1 MSHRIQPIELFNP
14 IKPKEMAKL
23 TLKVKKI
30 AFKHPVTKQPGFVA
44 RVLTNGTESFDDI
57 CEIAGMNTTYA
68 QEEIVACAGLML
80 KAAARQLKNGKIID
94 LGPLGKLYPSVS
106 GKWVEKEEDLAL
118 TDLSAHANYRPSAE
132 SARPSRVHRLA
143 GLPPRMK
150 PTTTLRSLR
159 IPTPLTTRVATTVA
173 RLESWKVNGKP
184 LHMTCPISKTH

>member
-1 MSHRIQPIELFNP
+1 MS
-14 IKPKEMAKL
+14 KL

-30 AFKHPVTKQPGFVA
+30 AFKHPKTKQPGFVA

-106 GKWVEKEEDLAL
+106 GKWVEKEEDLSLNDL
-118 TDLSAHANYRPSAE
+118 TPHCNYRPSDEVSEAIKGATLGWANAKDEE
-132 SARPSRVHRLA
+132 SQEQTQEPENPDNGGGEGGGANTPS
-143 GLPPRMK
+143 GD
-150 PTTTLRSLR
+150 
-159 IPTPLTTRVATTVA
+159 
-173 RLESWKVNGKP
+173 LEG
-184 LHMTCPISKTH
+184 

>member
-1 MSHRIQPIELFNP
+1 MS
-14 IKPKEMAKL
+14 KL

-30 AFKHPVTKQPGFVA
+30 AFKNPHTKEPGFVA

-106 GKWVEKEEDLAL
+106 GKWVEKEEDLSLNDL
-118 TDLSAHANYRPSAE
+118 TPHCNYRPSDEVSEAIKGATIGWANAKDEE
-132 SARPSRVHRLA
+132 SQEQTQEPENPNNGGGDNGGD
-143 GLPPRMK
+143 GL
-150 PTTTLRSLR
+150 
-159 IPTPLTTRVATTVA
+159 
-173 RLESWKVNGKP
+173 EE
-184 LHMTCPISKTH
+184 

>member
-1 MSHRIQPIELFNP
+1 
-14 IKPKEMAKL
+14 MAKL

-30 AFKHPVTKQPGFVA
+30 AFKHPVTKTPGFVA

-106 GKWVEKEEDLAL
+106 GKWVEKEEDLTL
-118 TDLSAHANYRPSAE
+118 SDLSAHANYRPSAE
-132 SARPSRVHRLA
+132 ISEAIKGATLGWATAKDESEENTQEPENTE
-143 GLPPRMK
+143 
-150 PTTTLRSLR
+150 TTGGD
-159 IPTPLTTRVATTVA
+159 TTGGGSEQQGGE
-173 RLESWKVNGKP
+173 LEP
-184 LHMTCPISKTH
+184 

>member
-1 MSHRIQPIELFNP
+1 
-14 IKPKEMAKL
+14 MAKL

-30 AFKHPVTKQPGFVA
+30 AFKHPQTKKAGYVA
-44 RVLTNGTESFDDI
+44 RVVTNGTETFDDI

-118 TDLSAHANYRPSAE
+118 TDLTPHCNYRPSQEIAE
-132 SARPSRVHRLA
+132 AISGAQLGWATAKDDEKEESEQEPE
-143 GLPPRMK
+143 
-150 PTTTLRSLR
+150 
-159 IPTPLTTRVATTVA
+159 TPGNGGGGGGIQPE
-173 RLESWKVNGKP
+173 LEG
-184 LHMTCPISKTH
+184 

>member
-1 MSHRIQPIELFNP
+1 
-14 IKPKEMAKL
+14 MAKL

-106 GKWVEKEEDLAL
+106 GKWVEKEEDLSL
-118 TDLSAHANYRPSAE
+118 SDLSAHANYRPSTEISEAIKGATLGWATAKDE
-132 SARPSRVHRLA
+132 SSQENAQEP
-143 GLPPRMK
+143 
-150 PTTTLRSLR
+150 
-159 IPTPLTTRVATTVA
+159 
-173 RLESWKVNGKP
+173 ENGDNGGGNGSGGNINGDGE
-184 LHMTCPISKTH
+184 MEG

>member
-1 MSHRIQPIELFNP
+1 
-14 IKPKEMAKL
+14 MAKL

-30 AFKHPVTKQPGFVA
+30 AFKHPQTKKAGFVA
-44 RVLTNGTESFDDI
+44 RVVTNGTETFDDI

-118 TDLSAHANYRPSAE
+118 ADLTPHCNYRPSQEIAE
-132 SARPSRVHRLA
+132 AIA
-143 GLPPRMK
+143 GA
-150 PTTTLRSLR
+150 S
-159 IPTPLTTRVATTVA
+159 VGWATAKDEDKENTQ
-173 RLESWKVNGKP
+173 EPENSDNTGSDGNN
-184 LHMTCPISKTH
+184 TDTGGDIEG

>member
-1 MSHRIQPIELFNP
+1 
-14 IKPKEMAKL
+14 MAKL

-30 AFKHPVTKQPGFVA
+30 AFKHPQTKKAGFVA
-44 RVLTNGTESFDDI
+44 RVVTNGTETFDDI

-118 TDLSAHANYRPSAE
+118 TDLTPHCNYRPSQEIAE
-132 SARPSRVHRLA
+132 AIA
-143 GLPPRMK
+143 GAQLGGATAKDEGKDNTQEPENGDNTGGEGGGNLPG
-150 PTTTLRSLR
+150 
-159 IPTPLTTRVATTVA
+159 
-173 RLESWKVNGKP
+173 LEG
-184 LHMTCPISKTH
+184 

>member
-1 MSHRIQPIELFNP
+1 
-14 IKPKEMAKL
+14 MAKL

-30 AFKHPVTKQPGFVA
+30 AFKHPVTKTPGFVA

-106 GKWVEKEEDLAL
+106 GKWVEHEDELSLNDL
-118 TDLSAHANYRPSAE
+118 TPHTNYRPSEEVSEAIKG
-132 SARPSRVHRLA
+132 A
-143 GLPPRMK
+143 
-150 PTTTLRSLR
+150 SLGWATAKDEQSQEQVQE
-159 IPTPLTTRVATTVA
+159 PETPVGGDDNGSGDSGD
-173 RLESWKVNGKP
+173 LEE
-184 LHMTCPISKTH
+184 

>member
-1 MSHRIQPIELFNP
+1 
-14 IKPKEMAKL
+14 MAKL

-30 AFKHPVTKQPGFVA
+30 AFKHPKTKQPGFVA

-118 TDLSAHANYRPSAE
+118 SDLTPHCNYRPSQEVSEAI
-132 SARPSRVHRLA
+132 A
-143 GLPPRMK
+143 GAQLGWATAKDDDKEETEQEPE
-150 PTTTLRSLR
+150 
-159 IPTPLTTRVATTVA
+159 TPGNGEGGEGGGGTQPE
-173 RLESWKVNGKP
+173 LEG
-184 LHMTCPISKTH
+184 

>member
-1 MSHRIQPIELFNP
+1 
-14 IKPKEMAKL
+14 MAKL

-30 AFKHPVTKQPGFVA
+30 AFKHPQTKKAGFVA
-44 RVLTNGTESFDDI
+44 RVVTNGTETFDDI

-118 TDLSAHANYRPSAE
+118 TDLTPHCNYRPSQEIAE
-132 SARPSRVHRLA
+132 AIA
-143 GLPPRMK
+143 GAQLGWATAKDEDKENTQEPE
-150 PTTTLRSLR
+150 TTGTGG
-159 IPTPLTTRVATTVA
+159 ATTGTGE
-173 RLESWKVNGKP
+173 LEP
-184 LHMTCPISKTH
+184 EP

>member
-1 MSHRIQPIELFNP
+1 
-14 IKPKEMAKL
+14 MAKL

-30 AFKHPVTKQPGFVA
+30 AFKHPQTKKAGFVA
-44 RVLTNGTESFDDI
+44 RVVTNGTETFDDI

-118 TDLSAHANYRPSAE
+118 TDLTPHCNYRPSQEIAE
-132 SARPSRVHRLA
+132 AIA
-143 GLPPRMK
+143 GA
-150 PTTTLRSLR
+150 S
-159 IPTPLTTRVATTVA
+159 IGWATA
-173 RLESWKVNGKP
+173 KDEDKENAQEPENGGGNDSQGGDLEP
-184 LHMTCPISKTH
+184 EP

>member
-1 MSHRIQPIELFNP
+1 
-14 IKPKEMAKL
+14 MAKL

-44 RVLTNGTESFDDI
+44 RVLTNGIESFDDI

-106 GKWVEKEEDLAL
+106 GKWVEKEEDLTLSDL
-118 TDLSAHANYRPSAE
+118 TPHTNYRPSEEIREA
-132 SARPSRVHRLA
+132 
-143 GLPPRMK
+143 
-150 PTTTLRSLR
+150 
-159 IPTPLTTRVATTVA
+159 
-173 RLESWKVNGKP
+173 VNGATLGWANAKDEENQQQEQEP
-184 LHMTCPISKTH
+184 ENNDNQGGDNNGGGGNVGGELGE

>member
-1 MSHRIQPIELFNP
+1 MS
-14 IKPKEMAKL
+14 KL

-30 AFKHPVTKQPGFVA
+30 AFKNPHTKEPGFVA

-106 GKWVEKEEDLAL
+106 GKWVEKEEDLSLNDL
-118 TDLSAHANYRPSAE
+118 TPHCNYRPSDEVSEAIKGATLGWANAKDEE
-132 SARPSRVHRLA
+132 SQEQTQEPENPDDGGEGGGGANT
-143 GLPPRMK
+143 
-150 PTTTLRSLR
+150 PTGD
-159 IPTPLTTRVATTVA
+159 
-173 RLESWKVNGKP
+173 LEG
-184 LHMTCPISKTH
+184 

>member
-1 MSHRIQPIELFNP
+1 
-14 IKPKEMAKL
+14 MAKL

-44 RVLTNGTESFDDI
+44 RVLTNGTETFDDI

-106 GKWVEKEEDLAL
+106 GKWVEKEEDLQL
-118 TDLSAHANYRPSAE
+118 SDLSLHTNYRPSEEVSEAIKGATLGWATAKDEDSQE
-132 SARPSRVHRLA
+132 STQEPEN
-143 GLPPRMK
+143 GDNGGGDNGGDNGGGGGN
-150 PTTTLRSLR
+150 TNGDGE
-159 IPTPLTTRVATTVA
+159 
-173 RLESWKVNGKP
+173 LEE
-184 LHMTCPISKTH
+184 

>member
-1 MSHRIQPIELFNP
+1 MS
-14 IKPKEMAKL
+14 KL

-30 AFKHPVTKQPGFVA
+30 AFKNPHTKEPGFVA

-106 GKWVEKEEDLAL
+106 GKWVEKEEDLSLNDL
-118 TDLSAHANYRPSAE
+118 TPHCNYRPSDEVSEAIKGATLGWANAKDEESQEQTQEPENPDNGGEGGGGAE
-132 SARPSRVHRLA
+132 T
-143 GLPPRMK
+143 
-150 PTTTLRSLR
+150 PTGD
-159 IPTPLTTRVATTVA
+159 
-173 RLESWKVNGKP
+173 LEG
-184 LHMTCPISKTH
+184 

>member
-1 MSHRIQPIELFNP
+1 
-14 IKPKEMAKL
+14 MAKL

-30 AFKHPVTKQPGFVA
+30 AFKHPKTKQPGFVA

-118 TDLSAHANYRPSAE
+118 SDLTPHTNYRPSDEVSEAIRG
-132 SARPSRVHRLA
+132 A
-143 GLPPRMK
+143 
-150 PTTTLRSLR
+150 SLGW
-159 IPTPLTTRVATTVA
+159 ATAKDDDKEDT
-173 RLESWKVNGKP
+173 EQEPENGNGGGDDNNQGG
-184 LHMTCPISKTH
+184 SGGNDEENEE